1 MEIDNGIQGG
11 WRGNDDDDDDNDVN
25 DDVHDKRIRKN
36 EKSKCR

>member
-11 WRGNDDDDDDNDVN
+11 WRGNDDDDDDND
-25 DDVHDKRIRKN
+25 DVHDKRIRKN